1 MPAPPRTSDDLTV
14 VVRQSP
20 MTRYTLVPAVLLLA
34 LWGRTALYAVDQA
47 EFVYVTRFGDPVVV
61 HDGAT
66 DAGLHAKLPWPVDA
80 VQRIDRRVQ
89 SIDLAAVEVLT
100 RDRARDAA
108 QQTVGSTLT
117 VDATVVWKVPDAA
130 AADQFFRTVRTPEQA
145 KKILGPLVNGRLSA
159 VVSTVPIEW
168 LIDVVD
174 VQTAAAGVVGVAAV
188 LPAEAAFRAA
198 DAKVIDARVE
208 RVRDLVIGS
217 GADDLRARALA
228 DYGIEVVDV
237 RIRRFSYPEAVRAKI
252 AERIRS
258 ERDKKAA
265 DYESEGRKRA
275 ADITTDAD
283 RAARTVEADARA
295 KKTVIEGQAN
305 AEAKRILAQA
315 WAQDREFYLFLQNLR
330 AFQRMMEGT
339 RDVWLLSTKNPLLR
353 PLAGPPTAGGGGMKN
368 EKGKE

>member
-1 MPAPPRTSDDLTV
+1 
-14 VVRQSP
+14 
-20 MTRYTLVPAVLLLA
+20 MTRYTLVPVVLLLA

-66 DAGLHAKLPWPVDA
+66 DAGLHAKLPWPVDS
-80 VQRIDRRVQ
+80 VQRIDRRIQ
-89 SIDLAAVEVLT
+89 SIDLPAVEVLT

-117 VDATVVWKVPDAA
+117 VDATIVWKVPDAA

-159 VVSTVPIEW
+159 VVSTVPIET

-174 VQTAAAGVVGVAAV
+174 VQTAAAGVAGVAAV
-188 LPAEAAFRAA
+188 LPGDAVFRAA
-198 DAKVIDARVE
+198 DARVIDERVE
-208 RVRDLVIGS
+208 RVRQRLLGS
-217 GADDLRARALA
+217 DGATDGLRERARAE
-228 DYGIEVVDV
+228 YGIEVVDV
-237 RIRRFSYPEAVRAKI
+237 RVRRFSYPEAVRAKI

-265 DYESEGRKRA
+265 DYESEGRRRA

-295 KKTVIEGQAN
+295 RKTVIEGTAN

-330 AFQRMMEGT
+330 AFQRMMENT

-353 PLAGPPTAGGGGMKN
+353 PLAGPPTPQK
-368 EKGKE
+368 

>member
-1 MPAPPRTSDDLTV
+1 
-14 VVRQSP
+14 
-20 MTRYTLVPAVLLLA
+20 MTRYTLIPAALLLA

-47 EFVYVTRFGDPVVV
+47 EFVYVTRFGEPVVV

-66 DAGLHAKLPWPVDA
+66 DAGLHAKLPWPIDA
-80 VQRIDRRVQ
+80 VQRIDRRIQ
-89 SIDLAAVEVLT
+89 SVDLPAVEVLT

-108 QQTVGSTLT
+108 PQTVGSTLT
-117 VDATVVWKVPDAA
+117 VDATIVWKVPTPA

-159 VVSTVPIEW
+159 VVSTVPIET

-174 VQTAAAGVVGVAAV
+174 VQAAAAGVVGVAAV

-198 DAKVIDARVE
+198 DASVIDARAE
-208 RVRDLVIGS
+208 RVRERLLGDG
-217 GADDLRARALA
+217 LRERALA
-228 DYGIEVVDV
+228 EYGIEVVDV
-237 RIRRFSYPEAVRAKI
+237 RVRRFSYPEAVRAKI

-330 AFQRMMEGT
+330 AFQRMMENT

-353 PLAGPPTAGGGGMKN
+353 PLAGPPGGMKD